1 MIIRKTPREV
11 ELMREAGR
19 IVALAHHE
27 VKKHVVPG
35 VSLKELDAIVEQVIR
50 ENGAIPS
57 FKGYGGFPA
66 SACISVN
73 EVVVHGIPSKQTL
86 ADGDIVSIDI
96 GALYK
101 GYHGDS
107 AWTYAVGEV
116 NPERQKLME
125 VTEAALFK
133 GLEQVYPGNKLS
145 NVSHAIQQHAEA
157 NGFSIVREFTGHGI
171 GQNLHEDPAI
181 PNFGAPNRGPILKA
195 GMVLAIEPIINVGK
209 PAVKVLSDQWT
220 AVAVDGST
228 SAHYEHTVAVTDDGY
243 EILTTL

>member
-1 MIIRKTPREV
+1 M
-11 ELMREAGR
+11 
-19 IVALAHHE
+19 
-27 VKKHVVPG
+27 
-35 VSLKELDAIVEQVIR
+35 
-50 ENGAIPS
+50 
-57 FKGYGGFPA
+57 
-66 SACISVN
+66 
-73 EVVVHGIPSKQTL
+73 
-86 ADGDIVSIDI
+86 
-96 GALYK
+96 
-101 GYHGDS
+101 
-107 AWTYAVGEV
+107 GEV

-125 VTEAALFK
+125 VTEQALFK

-145 NVSHAIQQHAEA
+145 NVSHAIQQYAEA

-209 PAVKVLSDQWT
+209 PAVKILSDQWT

>member
-27 VKKHVVPG
+27 VEKHVISG
-35 VSLKELDAIVEQVIR
+35 VSLKELDDIVEKVIR

-73 EVVVHGIPSKQTL
+73 EVVVHGIPGKQTL

-96 GALYK
+96 GALHK

-107 AWTYAVGEV
+107 AWTYAVGEI
-116 NPERQKLME
+116 NPERRKLME
-125 VTEAALFK
+125 ITEEALFK

-145 NVSHAIQQHAEA
+145 NVSHAIQRHAET

-181 PNFGAPNRGPILKA
+181 PNFGAPNKGPVLKA

-209 PAVKVLSDQWT
+209 PAVKILSDQWT
-220 AVAVDGST
+220 AVAIDGST

>member
-27 VKKHVVPG
+27 VKKYVIPG
-35 VSLKELDAIVEQVIR
+35 VSLKELDAIVEKVIR

-73 EVVVHGIPSKQTL
+73 EVVVHGIPGKQTL

-96 GALYK
+96 GALFK

-116 NPERQKLME
+116 NPERKKLME
-125 VTEAALFK
+125 VTEEALFK

-145 NVSHAIQQHAEA
+145 NVSYAIQQHAEA

-181 PNFGAPNRGPILKA
+181 PNFGTPNKGPVLKA

-209 PAVKVLSDQWT
+209 PAVKILSDQWT
-220 AVAVDGST
+220 AVSIDGST

-243 EILTTL
+243 KILTTL